1 MRKGIKFMDD
11 FLTQAQIDDFA
22 WKYEEEIEM
31 LLSSNRSVTRP
42 FQGRDAGSSPA
53 GSTTEELSLSS
64 NPF

>member
-1 MRKGIKFMDD
+1 MKKEVKIMDD

-22 WKYEEEIEM
+22 WRYEEEMDE

-64 NPF
+64 QSI